1 MSFLFCSP
9 CEYRLSFPA
18 GYLVPSKLLLPTWY
32 LFVSNQFYVA
42 ARIPPRR
49 LFHFSVFRNKKMA
62 KGRNKLAKGGKKL
75 KNSGGDRDARLFF
88 FPSMASDGRR
98 RKGEEG
104 RINI

>member
-1 MSFLFCSP
+1 MSIDYPFQ
-9 CEYRLSFPA
+9 
-18 GYLVPSKLLLPTWY
+18 LVALCCLNYYSLTWY
-32 LFVSNQFYVA
+32 LFVSNWFYAA
-42 ARIPPRR
+42 ARISPRR
-49 LFHFSVFRNKKMA
+49 LFHFSVLRNKKMA

-104 RINI
+104 TINI